1 MNVPAT
7 LLTVPGD
14 QTFHDAE
21 TCGRLFADA
30 GVQRG
35 RRVVTYDGSGIAAAK
50 AAFVLGL
57 LGYPDVAVYDA
68 GWSDWGARADLPV
81 DR

>member
-1 MNVPAT
+1 M
-7 LLTVPGD
+7 PGD
-14 QTFHDAE
+14 QTFQDAE
-21 TCGRLFADA
+21 TCGRLFTNA